1 MFHPYPFF
9 ANRIH
14 PTEIN
19 YTTDT
24 SASYLNLHLEIN
36 SERWRTILYDKRD
49 SRACGSYQDFLD
61 RGLLPTRRRL
71 NQGFILV
78 KLKSSPRRFY
88 GRHHDLFDYYGI
100 SVTNDHG
107 YVPLV
112 VNTFRF
118 FLHSRLITGY
128 VSRLTRRVSLV
139 EQEVRTLPEIVVCPF
154 VLFLL
159 TIVLSVVIRF
169 TDSDYSCGIFKFFF
183 LTNSFRKIIN
193 NN

>member
-1 MFHPYPFF
+1 LFHPYPFF

-36 SERWRTILYDKRD
+36 SEGWRTILYDKRD